1 MRNECHDSSN
11 YNCIGKSCIIYV
23 LWFASEYENADY
35 HNLFMHDFSRGSY
48 SRSQDHADVVLDGA
62 FRNPRDMET
71 EIMDEHMAA
80 MVLTSLSCSPVSP
93 IFPASLTDKGMFMCN

>member
-1 MRNECHDSSN
+1 MRDVYHDNSN
-11 YNCIGKSCIIYV
+11 YKCTGKSSILIDALC
-23 LWFASEYENADY
+23 FASEILIAI
-35 HNLFMHDFSRGSY
+35 LVHDFSRGSY
-48 SRSQDHADVVLDGA
+48 SQSQDHTDMVMEGA

-93 IFPASLTDKGMFMCN
+93 VFPASLTDKGVCH

>member
-1 MRNECHDSSN
+1 M
-11 YNCIGKSCIIYV
+11 
-23 LWFASEYENADY
+23 
-35 HNLFMHDFSRGSY
+35 
-48 SRSQDHADVVLDGA
+48 VLDGA

-93 IFPASLTDKGMFMCN
+93 VFPGSLIDKGMIFVRLELVLLVSQVVSRTSPSVGQ